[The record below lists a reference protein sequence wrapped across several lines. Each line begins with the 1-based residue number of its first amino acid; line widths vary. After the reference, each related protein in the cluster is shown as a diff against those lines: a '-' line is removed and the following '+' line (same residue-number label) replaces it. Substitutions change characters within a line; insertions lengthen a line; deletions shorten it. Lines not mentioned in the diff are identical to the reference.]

1 MAKPYSIT
9 QVSSVPAGGSVKNI
23 IEGIAGRIIPEDS
36 LVEVAANMGDADVSL
51 QMTIG
56 PDQVLPDGPVNLEA
70 SAGVLPSI
78 RDDMIIR
85 TFGKS
90 GDEMI
95 LRAANTD
102 AVSAAQIR
110 VVIRV
115 TPVDDAVLVESMD
128 RFNAQ
133 VSAAV
138 RP

>member
-9 QVSSVPAGGSVKNI
+9 QVSSVPSGGSVKNI